1 MKDSCA
7 QNAADEATRLL
18 HECVRQ
24 VKVLPEVKVEY
35 MKFEEIVYYR
45 EQAAAKATIAQSIFD
60 LLSDLGQI
68 PEDLKEKV
76 LGQEDVNILRKWLKL
91 AARAKSFEEF
101 NQEVKKNEVDKVP

>member
-45 EQAAAKATIAQSIFD
+45 EQAAAKEAAKAAVAQDIFD
-60 LLSDLGQI
+60 LLSDLGPI

-76 LGQEDVNILRKWLKL
+76 LGQEDVNILRKWHKL

-101 NQEVKKNEVDKVP
+101 RQDCLILI